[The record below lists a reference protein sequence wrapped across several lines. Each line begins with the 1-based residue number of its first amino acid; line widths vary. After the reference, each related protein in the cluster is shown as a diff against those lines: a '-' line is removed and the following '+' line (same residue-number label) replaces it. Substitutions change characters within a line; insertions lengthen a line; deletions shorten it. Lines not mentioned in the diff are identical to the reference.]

1 MKAFP
6 WLLTVAFTIV
16 CFTCWAMSGL
26 AMHSVAD
33 MHHEMLPAV
42 TIFVLRP
49 NGWILACPLPWLIYA
64 LVLTMRREI
73 TAATV
78 LVFAG
83 TLFLAAAILICVVLV
98 ASVIPFITLKA

>member
-6 WLLTVAFTIV
+6 WLLTAAFAVV
-16 CFTCWAMSGL
+16 CITSWAMSGL
-26 AMHSVAD
+26 AMHSLAGD
-33 MHHEMLPAV
+33 HRELLPAV
-42 TIFVLRP
+42 TVFALRP

-73 TAATV
+73 TAAAV

-83 TLFLAAAILICVVLV
+83 TLFLATAILVCVVVV
-98 ASVIPFITLKA
+98 ASVIPIISLKV